1 MKINA
6 VENYKVV
13 NTHFEGKKNNKEIQ
27 KPVHSASPIK
37 AIPVAV
43 LIAMSPLNAPP
54 ANAQQ
59 ANKTSRMEIL
69 ENNEKVLL
77 SEVVQEAFPD
87 GTSCR
92 VDAIST
98 DGNDSDFECIRLAK
112 TEQTKYGLKETMLYP
127 ARLDTYYI
135 TDSYS
140 GSLIESGFCVYG
152 KGIIKDI
159 NGTKESD
166 NEKFVI
172 RENFYNDLKDLLGNS
187 VEYTESTQSW

>member
-1 MKINA
+1 MMIFAIN
-6 VENYKVV
+6 EFNIRPLK
-13 NTHFEGKKNNKEIQ
+13 FEGKKDKAIQ
-27 KPVHSASPIK
+27 KSVHSSSPIK
-37 AIPVAV
+37 AIPLAA
-43 LIAMSPLNAPP
+43 LIAMSPLNATMT
-54 ANAQQ
+54 NAQQ
-59 ANKTSRMEIL
+59 TNKTPRTEL
-69 ENNEKVLL
+69 LKNNEKVLL
-77 SEVVQEAFPD
+77 SEVVNEAFPN

-98 DGNDSDFECIRLAK
+98 DGNDSDFEFIRLVK
-112 TEQTKYGLKETMLYP
+112 TEQTKYGLKETMIYP

-166 NEKFVI
+166 NEMFVI
-172 RENFYNDLKDLLGNS
+172 SENLYNNLKDLLGSS